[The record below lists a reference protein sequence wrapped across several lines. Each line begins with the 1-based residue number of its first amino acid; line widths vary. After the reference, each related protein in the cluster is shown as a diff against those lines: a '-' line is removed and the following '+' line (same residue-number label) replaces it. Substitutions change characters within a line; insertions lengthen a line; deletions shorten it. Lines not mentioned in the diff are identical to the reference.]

1 MKKSIL
7 NVGKSLNK
15 TDQQQ
20 INGGRIFKPSNLCE
34 DICPTASAGTPC
46 GPPHCPGVCDGNGG
60 WINY

>member
-7 NVGKSLNK
+7 NVGKSLK
-15 TDQQQ
+15 KVDQQQ
-20 INGGRIFKPSNLCE
+20 IKGGLIRSFLCE

-46 GPPHCPGVCDGNGG
+46 GPSHCPGVCDGRGG